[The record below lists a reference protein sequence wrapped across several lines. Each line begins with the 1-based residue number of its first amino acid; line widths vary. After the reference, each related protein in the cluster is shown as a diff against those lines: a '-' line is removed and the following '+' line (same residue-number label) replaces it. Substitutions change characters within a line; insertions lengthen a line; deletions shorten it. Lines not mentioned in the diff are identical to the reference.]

1 MFGWN
6 AVDSNPNKAS
16 YFESKEACILYVA
29 EKLQQNYLTEG
40 GAYFE
45 GYTAKDIDVHY
56 CTDPEHANK
65 IIQIVNYLKN
75 KI

>member
-1 MFGWN
+1 
-6 AVDSNPNKAS
+6 
-16 YFESKEACILYVA
+16 LYVA
-29 EKLQQNYLTEG
+29 EKLQQNYLTED

-65 IIQIVNYLKN
+65 IIQVVNYLKN